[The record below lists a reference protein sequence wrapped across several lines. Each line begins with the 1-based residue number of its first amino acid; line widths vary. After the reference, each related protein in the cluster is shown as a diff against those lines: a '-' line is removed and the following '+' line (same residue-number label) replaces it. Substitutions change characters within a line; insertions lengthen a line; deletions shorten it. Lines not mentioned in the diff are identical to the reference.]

1 MNATTYTIESVHGI
15 KQTVVLVPTGKRPEG
30 QESQAKPVPT
40 PQPRDQQERLR
51 SSK

>member
-15 KQTVVLVPTGKRPEG
+15 KQTVVLVPSGKNPGDKEPK
-30 QESQAKPVPT
+30 AKPVAS
-40 PQPRDQQERLR
+40 PQPGDQQERLR

>member
-15 KQTVVLVPTGKRPEG
+15 KQTVVLVPAGQKANGKASKAEPAASE
-30 QESQAKPVPT
+30 
-40 PQPRDQQERLR
+40 PQRDQQDRMR

>member
-15 KQTVVLVPTGKRPEG
+15 KQTVVLVPSGKNSG
-30 QESQAKPVPT
+30 DKESEIKQVVA
-40 PQPRDQQERLR
+40 PQQCDQQERSR